1 MTPKPLQIFIGENA
15 KTWDKVD
22 AVRAQAME
30 KKGATPEEIWTE
42 TGTFRGPEG
51 KWRQEISDQPSKLTL
66 GQHEPDVY
74 GAIEKKTF
82 EGALEHP
89 ELQRAYPELNDIS
102 FQHWPKEEFEGAW
115 YKPEANE
122 IVLGQKAMNPELGVA
137 LHELQHAI
145 QTKEG
150 FARGG
155 NINEFATGPMFD
167 KTARDLTAD
176 LSQVVT
182 GGVSAQPLEV
192 LQGLKYTDPKDL
204 EPIIKKYG
212 FNNIDEVKSF
222 IYDENER
229 RTPFGQYQRLAGE
242 AEARAT
248 QERLNMTDAERRA
261 KFPYQSYDVPIN
273 ELIVRKY
280 QDGN

>member
-66 GQHEPDVY
+66 KQHEPDVY

-82 EGALEHP
+82 EGALQHP
-89 ELQRAYPELNDIS
+89 ELQKAYPELNDIS
-102 FQHWPKEEFEGAW
+102 FQHWPKEEFRGA
-115 YKPEANE
+115 YYDSNANQVVMGQEAM
-122 IVLGQKAMNPELGVA
+122 KPELGVG

-145 QTKEG
+145 QLKEG

-155 NINEFATGPMFD
+155 SPTTVLNDWYEGINKELSSLVKQMDTLPEYERKFD
-167 KTARDLTAD
+167 KTKE
-176 LSQVVT
+176 
-182 GGVSAQPLEV
+182 AQY
-192 LQGLKYTDPKDL
+192 QGLRSK
-204 EPIIKKYG
+204 
-212 FNNIDEVKSF
+212 
-222 IYDENER
+222 YDELMNQKLYNAPDAEDA
-229 RTPFGQYQRLAGE
+229 YNRLAGE
-242 AEARAT
+242 AEARAV

-273 ELIVRKY
+273 ELIVRK
-280 QDGN
+280 